1 MSDENSE
8 FGYVPTGHVIEV
20 NDFLRS
26 NREEYIL
33 PSTTRERYAR
43 ADEETRRLME
53 AQYAAAK
60 RFVVKQKAAIE
71 ALQAAVLEKKTIQ
84 AEEMKAI
91 IDKHAVAPYDD
102 EKLPSGQA
110 TDRKSL
116 RDWNGTVPADYVT
129 GGVAT
134 PTSDSID

>member
-1 MSDENSE
+1 
-8 FGYVPTGHVIEV
+8 
-20 NDFLRS
+20 
-26 NREEYIL
+26 
-33 PSTTRERYAR
+33 
-43 ADEETRRLME
+43 ME